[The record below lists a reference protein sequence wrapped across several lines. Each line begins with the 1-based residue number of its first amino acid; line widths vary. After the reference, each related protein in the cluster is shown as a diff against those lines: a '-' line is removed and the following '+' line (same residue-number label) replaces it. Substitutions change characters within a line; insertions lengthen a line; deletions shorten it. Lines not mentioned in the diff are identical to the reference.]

1 MSWLWRIQKA
11 KGKGN
16 EARKWLPRDSCAHW
30 GAAWLS
36 SFWFWFCLVSGLK
49 HTRLFGVTVIDV
61 RNYTQAVHISGT
73 NGNNRLHDY
82 LHQQLS
88 VLHYVV
94 TEAQYDALLSYHDWS
109 VVVFISTYQLIS
121 ISHVFTV
128 ISCHSCLPFSALT
141 LLVGRQ
147 EGHPACK

>member
-1 MSWLWRIQKA
+1 
-11 KGKGN
+11 
-16 EARKWLPRDSCAHW
+16 
-30 GAAWLS
+30 
-36 SFWFWFCLVSGLK
+36 
-49 HTRLFGVTVIDV
+49 VTVIDV

-109 VVVFISTYQLIS
+109 VVVFYQ
-121 ISHVFTV
+121 HVSAYQHFSRVYSNQLSLLPSLQCFDTV
-128 ISCHSCLPFSALT
+128 GWAT
-141 LLVGRQ
+141 GRAS
-147 EGHPACK
+147 GL